1 MNDKEKFIRIKD
13 DEQKSR
19 KSSWPQKVLEVRN
32 SFERAKNSPA
42 FIAEFYS
49 NLFYLK
55 PEIEKYFVDTKWKHQ
70 EIMIQK
76 GIEHLLGFL
85 DNDPDQIHH
94 QNILRLSESH
104 SRKNLNIHPHNYY
117 YWIDAMVLTL
127 KELDPKWHSDLEYYT
142 RECLFFPIS
151 FMISFYHKD

>member
-104 SRKNLNIHPHNYY
+104 PHNYY